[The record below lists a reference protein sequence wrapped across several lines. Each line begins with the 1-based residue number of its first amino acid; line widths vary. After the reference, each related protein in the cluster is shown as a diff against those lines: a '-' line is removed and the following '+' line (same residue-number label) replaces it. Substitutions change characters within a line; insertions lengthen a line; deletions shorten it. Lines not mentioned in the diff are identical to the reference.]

1 MSYHSASSD
10 SSSVI
15 KLVIELTTGI
25 RNYYNSILTS
35 VTIFCFMNF
44 FMEITVPGLVQ
55 VTRRAGLDLLQ
66 CCSSSQELWARM
78 TLWEF
83 RMLATG
89 KLFRCIVNRLSE
101 VD

>member
-1 MSYHSASSD
+1 MSLYSASSD
-10 SSSVI
+10 FSSAI
-15 KLVIELTTGI
+15 NLVIEHTTVI
-25 RNYYNSILTS
+25 LNYYNSILTS
-35 VTIFCFMNF
+35 ATIFCFMNF
-44 FMEITVPGLVQ
+44 FMEITVPVWVQ

-66 CCSSSQELWARM
+66 CCFSSQELWARM